1 MCEKTDVE
9 REAVLY
15 IQTIV
20 EDRQMPLVVVD
31 VEFQFDR
38 HKLVVYFESVTY
50 VHFHHLVREIYKVT
64 NRGKLKHKTQASTT
78 LTPWACSYQS
88 GV

>member
-1 MCEKTDVE
+1 
-9 REAVLY
+9 
-15 IQTIV
+15 
-20 EDRQMPLVVVD
+20 
-31 VEFQFDR
+31 
-38 HKLVVYFESVTY
+38 VTY

-78 LTPWACSYQS
+78 LTPWACSYES